1 MCREL
6 DGLSHFFYQPKPIT
20 SDVKITTLQTNTGVS
35 SISMEDIVPVMESNA
50 IQYAPEEIYNKKHGR
65 DAKQISNEEMTSDDK
80 KRLRKA
86 YKATNK
92 KAKNME
98 AREDKLVAKLNP
110 GMGNKFEKQKTMDI
124 IRNDKRVI
132 MTNKNDISYSKS
144 KKRNSDGNN
153 KQSSHHVASSDT
165 TSSALFKQLQ
175 SEAQQTIQEKRK
187 QMKL

>member
-1 MCREL
+1 M
-6 DGLSHFFYQPKPIT
+6 DALSHFFYQPKPIT
-20 SDVKITTLQTNTGVS
+20 SDVKITTLQTSTGVS
-35 SISMEDIVPVMESNA
+35 SISLEDIVPVIESNA
-50 IQYAPEEIYNKKHGR
+50 VQYAPEEVYNKKHGR
-65 DAKQISNEEMTSDDK
+65 EARQISTEEMTSEDK

-98 AREDKLVAKLNP
+98 AREDKLVAKMNP

-124 IRNDKRVI
+124 IRNDKRV
-132 MTNKNDISYSKS
+132 TLSSKSQDVNYKS
-144 KKRNSDGNN
+144 KKRNSGGVEKETSDS
-153 KQSSHHVASSDT
+153 KDT

-175 SEAQQTIQEKRK
+175 SEAQHTIQEKRK